1 MRGIG
6 RWGGG
11 LEAEKQPQIGVENDV
26 LQAKAFEEQRVN
38 ATHGNETVSDIS
50 AGFYSLCLTDE
61 YSEQIYEMDIVQ
73 SLIDVKPLLCSLA
86 TSKSI
91 CSLFHPKARF

>member
-11 LEAEKQPQIGVENDV
+11 LEAEKQPQIGVGNDV

-38 ATHGNETVSDIS
+38 ATHENGPVSDIS
-50 AGFYSLCLTDE
+50 AGSTA
-61 YSEQIYEMDIVQ
+61 S
-73 SLIDVKPLLCSLA
+73 A
-86 TSKSI
+86 
-91 CSLFHPKARF
+91 